1 MSKQE
6 IEQEIQEYTD
16 LINAEGVPQDEKDF
30 AGQEIDKLKAK
41 LAAMNN
47 TADEPKKK
55 GRPKTAKEK
64 RPRKMP
70 DSIAPG
76 DVVNGVKI
84 MDANGRFLDLEGNVL
99 SIGDAVEFP
108 YGGGTAVGTISAF
121 AKQKGGGHSVST
133 EINGKRRG
141 TMVSPNKVTKIM
153 SVDFSEKMP
162 KSLVRKVNVAGRAD
176 CDENE
181 VLLVTPTQ
189 KVRVDTPQI
198 ADPANGDKIMVNN
211 QGHPMAVVEGE
222 SVKTDY
228 ELGGTPVLD
237 TGAKGEIVTVAP
249 PEKDEKKEAEQDKQ
263 EKSDDKIK
271 KVKPPK
277 DCSFL
282 KEDDE
287 PALQKFLE
295 GMRLAFREGDTSD
308 KVERVML
315 RKSDSKIILQIKR
328 YFILGMVP
336 GTYYYSICLSTG
348 KLTEVKER
356 LAKDAVKS
364 VMSQDAMRDFYR
376 APNTNTCRR
385 VSRELHVTCYRE
397 GNCTDER
404 KKRLIELF
412 TRNCRKR
419 EDELTRSYRKY
430 THAETRKK
438 YDSYEG
444 DKSYAQIYSEVIASL
459 KK

>member
-6 IEQEIQEYTD
+6 IEQEIREYTD
-16 LINAEGVPQDEKDF
+16 LINVEGVPQDEKDF
-30 AGQEIDKLKAK
+30 ATQEITELKAK
-41 LAAMNN
+41 LAAMEDNA
-47 TADEPKKK
+47 TEPKKK

-70 DSIAPG
+70 DNIAPG
-76 DVVNGVKI
+76 DIVNGIKV
-84 MDANGRFLDLEGNVL
+84 MDEDGRFLDREGNIL

-108 YGGGTAVGTISAF
+108 YSGSTAVGTISSF
-121 AKQKGGGHSVST
+121 AKQRGGGHSVST

-141 TMVSPNKVTKIM
+141 TMVSPNKVTKILEI
-153 SVDFSEKMP
+153 DFSEKMAKGLV
-162 KSLVRKVNVAGRAD
+162 KSVNVADRKD

-189 KVRVDTPQI
+189 KVLVNTPQV
-198 ADPANGDKIMVNN
+198 ADPAKGDKIMVNK
-211 QGHPMAVVEGE
+211 QGHPITVVEGE

-228 ELGGTPVLD
+228 ELGDKPNLD

-249 PEKDEKKEAEQDKQ
+249 PEKDEKKEAEQDKK
-263 EKSDDKIK
+263 EKIDDKIK

-287 PALQKFLE
+287 PVLQTFLE

-315 RKSDSKIILQIKR
+315 RKSDNKIVLQIKR

-356 LAKDAVKS
+356 LTKDAVKS
-364 VMSQDAMRDFYR
+364 VMGIDAMRDFYR

-385 VSRELHVTCYRE
+385 VSKELHVTCYRE

-444 DKSYAQIYSEVIASL
+444 DKSYAQIYSEVIANL